1 MRYFLEVMGL
11 IKYFPVLKENKILTL
26 EKLKAVKEPDL
37 KKLGIPLK
45 DMVVIN
51 KKLRTMGIN

>member
-1 MRYFLEVMGL
+1 MGL

-26 EKLKAVKEPDL
+26 EKLKAVKEQDL

>member
-1 MRYFLEVMGL
+1 MGMV
-11 IKYFPVLKENKILTL
+11 KYFPAFKENKILTL

-37 KKLGIPLK
+37 KKIGIPLK

-51 KKLRTMGIN
+51 KKLRTMGINW